1 MEGFPFRIRLKIV
14 PFQVDEY
21 SNKVAN
27 LFLSAGFSKGDTV
40 ALYMENRPEYVA
52 SWLGL
57 AKIGVVPA
65 LVNHNQKKQAFLHAV
80 NVAKAKAVL
89 FGAEFTKGT
98 A

>member
-1 MEGFPFRIRLKIV
+1 M

-98 A
+98 GPRFSSISKC